1 MAIIERLQKTA
12 PLDLAQLENDVVASL
27 AARKASAKRRCIN
40 RITRGRPLSHLACML
55 FKPTEIRR
63 MRRILFPQASEACST
78 LHKKRSR
85 SGLACA
91 GTVPSC
97 AHPRAIHLSPK
108 TSSRDT
114 PACIEI
120 AMFRDGCPNQDGTRR
135 LRIGTLWPS
144 VAAPNRWSIAR
155 DGAVRPHLLVLRLPR
170 NQPRLCRLGPFGID
184 GMPNLGLSELDSG
197 DVLAYI
203 DAMTYAANA
212 EKASPAAH
220 HHHGH
225 RH

>member
-1 MAIIERLQKTA
+1 MIRFELPPGRHLRSG
-12 PLDLAQLENDVVASL
+12 VASIEL
-27 AARKASAKRRCIN
+27 HGA
-40 RITRGRPLSHLACML
+40 GRYPIWLACFSNQL
-55 FKPTEIRR
+55 RSVACGGSF
-63 MRRILFPQASEACST
+63 FHQPQRHAQPFTRNGPGA
-78 LHKKRSR
+78 
-85 SGLACA
+85 GLACA

-135 LRIGTLWPS
+135 LRIGALWPS

-170 NQPRLCRLGPFGID
+170 K
-184 GMPNLGLSELDSG
+184 
-197 DVLAYI
+197 V
-203 DAMTYAANA
+203 
-212 EKASPAAH
+212 SPAFVASDLLVSR
-220 HHHGH
+220 GCQTWGYPNWIPAMSSPTSTQ
-225 RH
+225 